1 MNVEKETVLIVDD
14 SEMNREIL
22 KSMLED
28 EYDILEAEDGAKAI
42 QMISDHFTDIKLVL
56 LDINMPVMDGKE
68 VLRVM
73 GNKLWM
79 EHIPVVCI
87 SSDSTDET
95 LKVAYDLGVVD
106 YFSRP
111 FDRESVLRRVHNM
124 IHLYDKNNV
133 DLRDAIGMLSAF
145 FYRILKV
152 NLSTGSFLPLKDNME
167 DISGKYGNVIDIY
180 ERLQG
185 FAWKGYVHEEDK
197 QEFLKFCS
205 KDYILKRFD
214 EGNSELTFQYRR
226 KIGNSFHW
234 MSIEFYRSTE
244 YTDDHK
250 AVLLCVRKIND
261 DYLKQLDAL
270 RRKTDGI
277 VGIVSI
283 NVSKGICAAGSSNRK
298 ELNLLKGREYIDDY
312 IQRVSSFAIHE
323 HEKLAFRQ
331 VINQK
336 HLLEVFGNDERV
348 IAVDASILDEESQEP
363 VKIRC
368 TVEMLQNSLT
378 DDIEGLLYFS
388 NITSQYL
395 MEQMTKRLYQRNFD
409 SVLILDARKKSLLMD
424 APESLGNGKFSK
436 DIRSYEEYIETV
448 LLKDVSEK
456 DFATL
461 RRKASLE
468 KITSVLK
475 TKERYSFVSRRLE
488 KGEWRLKEHS
498 FVLLNEEYQLYLG
511 AVEDITEISRKD
523 SLTSGLN
530 RQGFIV
536 NVDKILRR
544 NESWG
549 NYAILFFDAHN
560 FKGIND
566 LFGMSVGDLAL
577 REIYR
582 RLSESV
588 LNPLMTARIGSDH
601 FACLVE
607 REQVEDASLREVC
620 KISFV
625 EKNRTVPVSLRCGIY
640 YPDRREQNVGT
651 MLDLAEHAKESIKDK
666 SDSPYKVFD
675 ESMRANYIDEAIIV
689 AQVEGSLKNG
699 DFKVY
704 YQPIV
709 DAKTK
714 EIVSAE
720 ALVRWIHPEMGFVSP
735 GLFIPVLEEKGHISD
750 VDAYVVNHVSQ
761 FLRERK
767 TRGAKDIPISVNY
780 SRMDFYDSKLMAW
793 TLKDLEERKELDIS
807 CRIEITETSV
817 AAIGQDQDNL
827 LKEMKNKGA
836 TMLMD
841 DFGSG
846 YSSFNMLQDYD
857 FDILKIDREFIR
869 KLETNEKS
877 RGIVVSVINMAH
889 ALGMKVITEGVE
901 SKEQVDF
908 LREHDCDYIQGFY
921 FYRPL
926 PEEEF
931 KKLLD

>member
-167 DISGKYGNVIDIY
+167 DISGKYGNVTDIY

-197 QEFLKFCS
+197 QEFLKFCN
-205 KDYILKRFD
+205 KDYILKKFD

-283 NVSKGICAAGSSNRK
+283 NVTKGICAAGSSNRK

-312 IQRVSSFAIHE
+312 IQRVSSFTIHE
-323 HEKLAFRQ
+323 HEKLTFRQ

-378 DDIEGLLYFS
+378 GDIEGLLYFS

-409 SVLILDARKKSLLMD
+409 SVLILDAKKKSLLMD

-607 REQVEDASLREVC
+607 RKQVEDASLREVC

-689 AQVEGSLKNG
+689 AQVESSIKNG
-699 DFKVY
+699 EFKVY

-709 DAKTK
+709 DAQTEK
-714 EIVSAE
+714 IVSAE
-720 ALVRWIHPEMGFVSP
+720 ALVRWIHPKMGFISP

-767 TRGAKDIPISVNY
+767 IRGAKDIPISVNY
-780 SRMDFYDSKLMAW
+780 SRMDFYDSKLMKW
-793 TLKDLEERKELDIS
+793 TLKDLEERKELGIS

-869 KLETNEKS
+869 KLDTNEKS

-901 SKEQVDF
+901 TKEQVDF

>member
-167 DISGKYGNVIDIY
+167 DISGKYGNVTDIY

-197 QEFLKFCS
+197 QEFLKFCN
-205 KDYILKRFD
+205 KDYILKKFD

-250 AVLLCVRKIND
+250 AVLLCVRKIKD

-312 IQRVSSFAIHE
+312 IQRVSSFTIHE

-378 DDIEGLLYFS
+378 GDIEGLLYFS

-448 LLKDVSEK
+448 LLRDVSEK

-536 NVDKILRR
+536 NVDKILRC

-607 REQVEDASLREVC
+607 RKQVEDASLREVC

-767 TRGAKDIPISVNY
+767 IRGAKDIPISVNY

-793 TLKDLEERKELDIS
+793 TLKDLEERKKLDIS

-901 SKEQVDF
+901 TKEQVDF

>member
-1 MNVEKETVLIVDD
+1 MNVEKETILIVDD

-28 EYDILEAEDGAKAI
+28 EYDIIEAEDGEKAI
-42 QMISDHFTDIKLVL
+42 RILSDHFQDIKLVL

-106 YFSRP
+106 YFTRP
-111 FDRESVLRRVHNM
+111 FDRESVIRRAHNI

-152 NLSTGSFLPLKDNME
+152 NLSTGSYLPLKDNME
-167 DISGKYGNVIDIY
+167 DVSGEYENISDIY

-185 FAWKGYVHEEDK
+185 FAWKGYIHEEDK
-197 QEFLKFCS
+197 QEFINFCN
-205 KDYILKRFD
+205 KEYILRKFE
-214 EGNSELTFQYRR
+214 EGCSELTFQYRR
-226 KIGNSFHW
+226 KVGNTYHW
-234 MSIEFYRSTE
+234 MSLEFYRSTE
-244 YTDDHK
+244 YTDEYK
-250 AVLLCVRKIND
+250 VVLVCVRKIND

-277 VGIVSI
+277 IGIVSI
-283 NVSKGICAAGSSNRK
+283 NVTKGICVAGSANRQ
-298 ELNLLKGREYIDDY
+298 ELNLKNGREYIDDY
-312 IQRVSSFAIHE
+312 IQRVSQFTIHKQE
-323 HEKLAFRQ
+323 ENTFKQ
-331 VINQK
+331 VVNQK
-336 HLLEVFGNDERV
+336 HLLEIFANDERV
-348 IAVDASILDEESQEP
+348 ITVDGSIYDEQTQEP
-363 VKIRC
+363 VKLRC
-368 TVEMLQNSLT
+368 TVEMLENSLSG
-378 DDIEGLLYFS
+378 DVEGLLYFS
-388 NITSQYL
+388 NITGQYL

-409 SVLILDARKKSLLMD
+409 SVLVLDVKKKCLVVD
-424 APESLGNGKFSK
+424 APEALGNGHFSQE
-436 DIRSYEEYIETV
+436 DIPYEDYVENV
-448 LLKDVSEK
+448 LLRDVSEK
-456 DFATL
+456 DYETL
-461 RRKASLE
+461 RRKASLDR
-468 KITSVLK
+468 IARILK
-475 TKERYSFVSRRLE
+475 TKERYSFVSRRRIN
-488 KGEWRLKEHS
+488 GEWRLKEHS
-498 FVLLNEEYQLYLG
+498 FVLLNEEHQLYLG
-511 AVEDITEISRKD
+511 AIEDITEVSRKD

-536 NVDKILRR
+536 NVEKILKSS
-544 NESWG
+544 ESWSD
-549 NYAILFFDAHN
+549 YAILFFDAHN
-560 FKGIND
+560 FKGINE
-566 LFGMSVGDLAL
+566 LFGMPVGDLAL

-588 LNPLMTARIGSDH
+588 LNPLVAARIGSDH
-601 FACLVE
+601 FACFVKKE
-607 REQVEDASLREVC
+607 KVTEQALMEVC
-620 KISFV
+620 YFSFE

-640 YPDRREQNVGT
+640 YPDQREKNVGL
-651 MLDLAEHAKESIKDK
+651 MLDLAEHAKESIQDK
-666 SDSPYKVFD
+666 SDCPYNTFD

-689 AQVEGSLKNG
+689 AQVESSLGNG

-709 DAKTK
+709 DAKTG

-720 ALVRWIHPEMGFVSP
+720 ALVRWIHPEMGFISP
-735 GLFIPVLEEKGHISD
+735 ALFIPVLEEKGHISD
-750 VDAYVVNHVSQ
+750 VDSFVTKHVSE
-761 FLRERK
+761 FLRQRK
-767 TRGAKDIPISVNY
+767 ERGAKDVPVSVNY
-780 SRMDFYDSKLMAW
+780 SRMDFYNRKLMEW
-793 TLKDLEERKELDIS
+793 TLQDIEERKKLDIS

-817 AAIGQDQDNL
+817 AAIGQDQSNL
-827 LKEMKNKGA
+827 LKKMKDCGA
-836 TMLMD
+836 TMLID

-869 KLETNEKS
+869 NLESNKKS
-877 RGIVVSVINMAH
+877 QGIVRAVINMAH
-889 ALGMKVITEGVE
+889 ALGMKVVVEGVE
-901 SKEQVDF
+901 TKEQVEF
-908 LREHDCDYIQGFY
+908 LRECGCDYIQGYY

-931 KKLLD
+931 VKLLD

>member
-1 MNVEKETVLIVDD
+1 MNVEKETILIVDD

-28 EYDILEAEDGAKAI
+28 EYDILEAEDGMKAI
-42 QMISDHFTDIKLVL
+42 QILTDYFTDIKLVL

-106 YFSRP
+106 YFTRP
-111 FDRESVLRRVHNM
+111 FDRESVIRRVHNM

-152 NLSTGSFLPLKDNME
+152 NLTTGNFLPLKDNME
-167 DISGKYGNVIDIY
+167 DISGKYGNVSDIY

-185 FAWKGYVHEEDK
+185 FAWKGYIHEEDK
-197 QEFLKFCS
+197 QEFLEFCNREN
-205 KDYILKRFD
+205 ILKLFD
-214 EGNSELTFQYRR
+214 EGKSELSFQYRR
-226 KIGNSFHW
+226 KIGDDFQW
-234 MSIEFYRSTE
+234 MSLEFYRSTE
-244 YTDDHK
+244 FTDEHRV
-250 AVLLCVRKIND
+250 VLLCVRKIND

-277 VGIVSI
+277 IGIVSI
-283 NVSKGICAAGSSNRK
+283 NVTKGICVAGSANRK
-298 ELNLLKGREYIDDY
+298 EINLLKGREYIDDY
-312 IQRVSSFAIHE
+312 IERVSKLIIHE
-323 HEKLAFRQ
+323 DEKQAFRQ
-331 VINQK
+331 IINQD
-336 HLLEVFGNDERV
+336 HLLKVFENDERV
-348 IAVDASILDEESQEP
+348 LSVDASIYDTKQEEP
-363 VKIRC
+363 IKIRC
-368 TVEMLQNSLT
+368 TAELLQNSLSG
-378 DDIEGLLYFS
+378 DIEGLLYFS
-388 NITSQYL
+388 NITTQYL
-395 MEQMTKRLYQRNFD
+395 MEQMTKLLYQRNFD
-409 SVLILDARKKSLLMD
+409 SVLVLDARKKCLIAD
-424 APESLGNGKFSK
+424 APEALSGGSFSRQG
-436 DIRSYEEYIETV
+436 ISYEDYIETV

-456 DFATL
+456 DFKTL
-461 RRKASLE
+461 RNKASLK
-468 KITSVLK
+468 KISEVLK
-475 TKERYSFVSRRLE
+475 QKDRYSFVSRRFE

-498 FVLLNEEYQLYLG
+498 FVVLSETYQLYLG
-511 AVEDITEISRKD
+511 AVEDITEVSRKD

-536 NVDKILRR
+536 NVEKTLQS
-544 NESWG
+544 EEAWEK
-549 NYAILFFDAHN
+549 YAILFFDAHN
-560 FKGIND
+560 FKGINE
-566 LFGMSVGDLAL
+566 LFGIPVGDLAL

-588 LNPLMTARIGSDH
+588 LKPLVSARIGSDH
-601 FACLVE
+601 FACLVKKE
-607 REQVEDASLREVC
+607 KLEDKALREVC
-620 KISFV
+620 KLSFE

-640 YPDRREQNVGT
+640 YPDPREKNVGM
-651 MLDLAEHAKESIKDK
+651 MLDLAEHAKERIQDK
-666 SDSPYKVFD
+666 SDCPYKVFD

-689 AQVEGSLKNG
+689 AQVDNSINNG
-699 DFKVY
+699 DFKVF

-709 DAKTK
+709 DAKTE

-720 ALVRWIHPEMGFVSP
+720 ALVRWIHPEMGFISP
-735 GLFIPVLEEKGHISD
+735 AIFIPILEEKGHISD
-750 VDAYVVNHVSQ
+750 VDGFVVNHVSE
-761 FLRERK
+761 FLKERK
-767 TRGAKDIPISVNY
+767 KRGAKDIPISVNY
-780 SRMDFYDSKLMAW
+780 SRMDFYNRKLMEW
-793 TLKDLEERKELDIS
+793 TLKDIEERKELKIP

-827 LKEMKNKGA
+827 LREMKACGA

-869 KLETNEKS
+869 NLETNEKS
-877 RGIVVSVINMAH
+877 RGIVVAVINMAH
-889 ALGMKVITEGVE
+889 VLGMKVIVEGVE
-901 SKEQVDF
+901 TKAQVEF
-908 LREHDCDYIQGFY
+908 LRVCGCDYIQGYY

-931 KKLLD
+931 VKLLD

>member
-42 QMISDHFTDIKLVL
+42 QMISDYFTDIKLVL

-87 SSDSTDET
+87 SSDCTDET

-106 YFSRP
+106 YFTRP

-133 DLRDAIGMLSAF
+133 DLRDAIGMLSTF

-167 DISGKYGNVIDIY
+167 DISGKYGNVTDIY

-185 FAWKGYVHEEDK
+185 FAWKGYIHEEDK
-197 QEFLKFCS
+197 QEFLKFCN
-205 KDYILKRFD
+205 KEYILKKFD
-214 EGNSELTFQYRR
+214 QGNSELTFQYRR
-226 KIGNSFHW
+226 KSGNTFHW

-244 YTDDHK
+244 YTEEHK

-277 VGIVSI
+277 EGIVSI
-283 NVSKGICAAGSSNRK
+283 NITKGICAAGSSNRV

-312 IQRVSSFAIHE
+312 IHRVSNLTIHE
-323 HEKLAFRQ
+323 HEKVAFRQ
-331 VINQK
+331 IVNQK
-336 HLLEVFGNDERV
+336 HLLEAFANDERV
-348 IAVDASILDEESQEP
+348 IFADASIYDEKNQEP

-378 DDIEGLLYFS
+378 GDVEGLLYFS
-388 NITSQYL
+388 NITAQYL
-395 MEQMTKRLYQRNFD
+395 MEQMTKLLYQRNFD
-409 SVLILDARKKSLLMD
+409 SVLILDAKKKCLMTD
-424 APESLGNGKFSK
+424 APESLGNGNFSK
-436 DIRSYEEYIETV
+436 DDRPYDEYIEKV

-468 KITSVLK
+468 RIVDVLK
-475 TKERYSFVSRRLE
+475 VKERYSFVSRRME

-536 NVDKILRR
+536 NVDKTLQCS
-544 NESWG
+544 ESWED
-549 NYAILFFDAHN
+549 YAILFFDAHN

-566 LFGMSVGDLAL
+566 LFGMQVGDLAL

-588 LNPLMTARIGSDH
+588 LNPLITARIGSDH

-607 REQVEDASLREVC
+607 KKQVEDASLREVC
-620 KISFV
+620 KLSFV
-625 EKNRTVPVSLRCGIY
+625 EKNRTVPVALRCGIY
-640 YPDRREQNVGT
+640 HPDRREENVGM
-651 MLDLAEHAKESIKDK
+651 MLDLAEYAKECLKDK
-666 SDSPYKVFD
+666 SDCPYKVFD

-689 AQVEGSLKNG
+689 AQVESSIENG

-709 DAKTK
+709 DAKTE

-720 ALVRWIHPEMGFVSP
+720 ALVRWIHPEMGFISP
-735 GLFIPVLEEKGHISD
+735 ALFIPVLEEKGHISD
-750 VDAYVVNHVSQ
+750 VDAFVVNHVSE
-761 FLRERK
+761 FLKERK
-767 TRGAKDIPISVNY
+767 KRGAKDIPVSVNY
-780 SRMDFYDSKLMAW
+780 SRMDFYNRKLMEW
-793 TLKDLEERKELDIS
+793 TFEDLEERMELGVS

-827 LKEMKNKGA
+827 LRELKKRGA

-857 FDILKIDREFIR
+857 LDILKIDREFI
-869 KLETNEKS
+869 KNLETNEKS
-877 RGIVVSVINMAH
+877 RGIVEAVINMAH
-889 ALGMKVITEGVE
+889 ALGMKVVTEGVE
-901 SKEQVDF
+901 TKEQVEF
-908 LREHDCDYIQGFY
+908 LREQDCDYIQGFY

-926 PEEEF
+926 TEEAF

>member
-1 MNVEKETVLIVDD
+1 MNVEKETILIVDD

-28 EYDILEAEDGAKAI
+28 EYDILEAEDGMKAI
-42 QMISDHFTDIKLVL
+42 QILTDYFTDIKLVL

-106 YFSRP
+106 YFTRP
-111 FDRESVLRRVHNM
+111 FDRESVIRRVHNM

-152 NLSTGSFLPLKDNME
+152 NLTTGNFLPLKDNME
-167 DISGKYGNVIDIY
+167 DISGKYGNVSDIY

-185 FAWKGYVHEEDK
+185 FAWKGYIHEEDK
-197 QEFLKFCS
+197 QEFLEFCNRET
-205 KDYILKRFD
+205 ILKLFD
-214 EGNSELTFQYRR
+214 EGKSELSFQYRR
-226 KIGNSFHW
+226 KIGDDFQW
-234 MSIEFYRSTE
+234 MSLEFYRSTE
-244 YTDDHK
+244 FTDEHRV
-250 AVLLCVRKIND
+250 VLLCVRKIND

-277 VGIVSI
+277 IGIVSI
-283 NVSKGICAAGSSNRK
+283 NVTKGICVAGSANRK
-298 ELNLLKGREYIDDY
+298 EINLLKGREYIDDY
-312 IQRVSSFAIHE
+312 IERVSKLIIHE
-323 HEKLAFRQ
+323 DEKQAFRAI
-331 VINQK
+331 INQD
-336 HLLEVFGNDERV
+336 HLLKVFENDERV
-348 IAVDASILDEESQEP
+348 LSVDASIYDTKQEEP
-363 VKIRC
+363 IKIRC
-368 TVEMLQNSLT
+368 TAELLQNSLSG
-378 DDIEGLLYFS
+378 DIEGLLYFS
-388 NITSQYL
+388 NITTQYL
-395 MEQMTKRLYQRNFD
+395 MEQMTKLLYQRNFD
-409 SVLILDARKKSLLMD
+409 SVLVLDARKKCLIAD
-424 APESLGNGKFSK
+424 APEALSGGSFSRQG
-436 DIRSYEEYIETV
+436 IPYEDYIETV

-456 DFATL
+456 DFKTL
-461 RRKASLE
+461 RNKASLK
-468 KITSVLK
+468 KISEVLK
-475 TKERYSFVSRRLE
+475 QKDRYSFVSRRFE

-498 FVLLNEEYQLYLG
+498 FVVLSETYQLYLG
-511 AVEDITEISRKD
+511 AVEDITEVSRKD

-536 NVDKILRR
+536 NVEKTLQS
-544 NESWG
+544 EEAWEK
-549 NYAILFFDAHN
+549 YAILFFDAHN
-560 FKGIND
+560 FKGINE
-566 LFGMSVGDLAL
+566 LFGIPVGDLAL

-588 LNPLMTARIGSDH
+588 LKPLVSARIGSDH

-607 REQVEDASLREVC
+607 KEKLEDEALRAVC
-620 KISFV
+620 KLSFE

-640 YPDRREQNVGT
+640 YPDPREKNVGM
-651 MLDLAEHAKESIKDK
+651 MLDLAEHAKERIQDK
-666 SDSPYKVFD
+666 SDCPYKAFD

-689 AQVEGSLKNG
+689 AQVDNSINNG

-709 DAKTK
+709 DAKTE

-720 ALVRWIHPEMGFVSP
+720 ALVRWIHPEMGFISP
-735 GLFIPVLEEKGHISD
+735 AIFIPILEEKGHISD
-750 VDAYVVNHVSQ
+750 VDGFVVNHVSE
-761 FLRERK
+761 FLKERK
-767 TRGAKDIPISVNY
+767 KRGAKDIPISVNY
-780 SRMDFYDSKLMAW
+780 SRMDFYNRKLMEW
-793 TLKDLEERKELDIS
+793 TLKDIEERKELKIP

-827 LKEMKNKGA
+827 LREMKACGA

-869 KLETNEKS
+869 NLETNEKS
-877 RGIVVSVINMAH
+877 RGIVVAVINMAH
-889 ALGMKVITEGVE
+889 VLGMKVIVEGVE
-901 SKEQVDF
+901 TKAQVEF
-908 LREHDCDYIQGFY
+908 LRVCGCDYIQGYY

-931 KKLLD
+931 VKLLD

>member
-14 SEMNREIL
+14 LEMNREIL

-56 LDINMPVMDGKE
+56 LDINMPVMNGKE

-79 EHIPVVCI
+79 EHIPVSCI

-106 YFSRP
+106 YFTRP

-167 DISGKYGNVIDIY
+167 DISGKYGNVTDIY

-185 FAWKGYVHEEDK
+185 FAWKGYIHEEDK
-197 QEFLKFCS
+197 QEFLKFC
-205 KDYILKRFD
+205 KKEYILKKFD

-283 NVSKGICAAGSSNRK
+283 NVTKGICVAGSSNRK
-298 ELNLLKGREYIDDY
+298 ELNLLDGREYINDY
-312 IQRVSSFAIHE
+312 IQRVSTIAIRE
-323 HEKLAFRQ
+323 HEAVALRQ
-331 VINQK
+331 IVNQK
-336 HLLEVFGNDERV
+336 HLLEVFANDERV
-348 IAVDASILDEESQEP
+348 ISVDASIYDEKNEEP

-368 TVEMLQNSLT
+368 TVEMLRNSLSG
-378 DDIEGLLYFS
+378 DVEGLLYFS
-388 NITSQYL
+388 NITAQYL
-395 MEQMTKRLYQRNFD
+395 MEQMTKLLYQRNFD
-409 SVLILDARKKSLLMD
+409 SVLILDAKKKCLMTD
-424 APESLGNGKFSK
+424 TPESLGNGRFSK
-436 DIRSYEEYIETV
+436 DSSPYEEYIETV

-468 KITSVLK
+468 RIIDVLK
-475 TKERYSFVSRRLE
+475 MKECYSFVSRRME

-498 FVLLNEEYQLYLG
+498 FALLNEEYQLYLG

-536 NVDKILRR
+536 NVDKILQR
-544 NESWG
+544 NESWED
-549 NYAILFFDAHN
+549 YAILFFDAHN

-566 LFGMSVGDLAL
+566 LFGMPVGDLAL

-607 REQVEDASLREVC
+607 KKQVEDASLREVC
-620 KISFV
+620 KLSFA

-640 YPDRREQNVGT
+640 YPDRREENVGM
-651 MLDLAEHAKESIKDK
+651 MLDLAEYAKECIKDK
-666 SDSPYKVFD
+666 SDCPYKVFD

-689 AQVEGSLKNG
+689 AQVECSIKNG

-709 DAKTK
+709 DAKTE

-720 ALVRWIHPEMGFVSP
+720 ALVRWLHPDMGFISP

-750 VDAYVVNHVSQ
+750 VDAFVVNHVSD

-767 TRGAKDIPISVNY
+767 KRGAKDIPISVNY
-780 SRMDFYDSKLMAW
+780 SRMDFYDGKLMEW
-793 TLKDLEERKELDIS
+793 TLKDLEERKGLGIS

-869 KLETNEKS
+869 NLECNEKS
-877 RGIVVSVINMAH
+877 RGIVEAVINMAH
-889 ALGMKVITEGVE
+889 ALGMKVVTEGVE
-901 SKEQVDF
+901 TKEQVEF

-926 PEEEF
+926 PEEEL

>member
-167 DISGKYGNVIDIY
+167 DISGKYGNVTDIY

-197 QEFLKFCS
+197 QEFLKFCN
-205 KDYILKRFD
+205 KDYILKKFD

-250 AVLLCVRKIND
+250 AVLLCVRKIKD

-298 ELNLLKGREYIDDY
+298 ELKLLKGREYIDDY
-312 IQRVSSFAIHE
+312 IQRVSSFTIHE

-378 DDIEGLLYFS
+378 GDIEGLLYFS

-448 LLKDVSEK
+448 LLRDVSEK

-536 NVDKILRR
+536 NVDKILRC

-607 REQVEDASLREVC
+607 RKQVEDASLREVC

-767 TRGAKDIPISVNY
+767 IRGAKDIPISVNY

-793 TLKDLEERKELDIS
+793 TLKDLEERKKLDIS

-901 SKEQVDF
+901 TKEQVDF

>member
-167 DISGKYGNVIDIY
+167 DISGKYGNVTDIY

-197 QEFLKFCS
+197 QEFLKFCN
-205 KDYILKRFD
+205 KDYILKKFD

-250 AVLLCVRKIND
+250 AVLLCVRKIKD

-312 IQRVSSFAIHE
+312 IQRVSSFTIHE

-378 DDIEGLLYFS
+378 GDIEGLLYFS

-448 LLKDVSEK
+448 LLRDVSEK

-536 NVDKILRR
+536 NVDKILRC

-607 REQVEDASLREVC
+607 RKQVEDASLREVC

-767 TRGAKDIPISVNY
+767 IRGAKDIPISVNY

-901 SKEQVDF
+901 TKEQVDF

>member
-1 MNVEKETVLIVDD
+1 MNVEKETILIVDD

-42 QMISDHFTDIKLVL
+42 QILTDYFTDIKLVL

-106 YFSRP
+106 YFTRP
-111 FDRESVLRRVHNM
+111 FDRESVIRRVHNM

-152 NLSTGSFLPLKDNME
+152 NLTTGNFLPLKDNME
-167 DISGKYGNVIDIY
+167 DISGKYGNVSDIY

-185 FAWKGYVHEEDK
+185 FAWKGYIHEEDK
-197 QEFLKFCS
+197 QEFLEFCNREN
-205 KDYILKRFD
+205 ILKLFD
-214 EGNSELTFQYRR
+214 EGKSELSFQYRR
-226 KIGNSFHW
+226 KMGDSFQW
-234 MSIEFYRSTE
+234 MSLEFYRSTE
-244 YTDDHK
+244 FTDEHRV
-250 AVLLCVRKIND
+250 VLLCVRKIND

-283 NVSKGICAAGSSNRK
+283 NASKGICVAGSANRK
-298 ELNLLKGREYIDDY
+298 EINLLKGREYIDDY
-312 IQRVSSFAIHE
+312 IERVSKLIIHE
-323 HEKLAFRQ
+323 DEKQAFRAI
-331 VINQK
+331 INQD
-336 HLLEVFGNDERV
+336 HLLKVFANDERV
-348 IAVDASILDEESQEP
+348 LSVDASIYDTKQEEP
-363 VKIRC
+363 IKIRC
-368 TVEMLQNSLT
+368 TVELLQNSLSG
-378 DDIEGLLYFS
+378 DIEGLLYFS
-388 NITSQYL
+388 NITTQYL
-395 MEQMTKRLYQRNFD
+395 MEQMTKLLYQRNFD
-409 SVLILDARKKSLLMD
+409 SVLVLDARKKCLIAD
-424 APESLGNGKFSK
+424 APEALSGGSFSRQG
-436 DIRSYEEYIETV
+436 IPYEDYIETV

-456 DFATL
+456 DFKTL
-461 RRKASLE
+461 RNKASLK
-468 KITSVLK
+468 KISEVLK
-475 TKERYSFVSRRLE
+475 QKDRYSFVSRRFE
-488 KGEWRLKEHS
+488 RGEWRLKEHS
-498 FVLLNEEYQLYLG
+498 FVVLSETYQLYLG
-511 AVEDITEISRKD
+511 AVEDITEVSRKD

-536 NVDKILRR
+536 NVEKTLRS
-544 NESWG
+544 EEAWEK
-549 NYAILFFDAHN
+549 YAILFFDAHN
-560 FKGIND
+560 FKGINE
-566 LFGMSVGDLAL
+566 LFGIPVGDLAL

-588 LNPLMTARIGSDH
+588 LKPLVSARIGSDH
-601 FACLVE
+601 FACFVE
-607 REQVEDASLREVC
+607 REKLEDEALREVC
-620 KISFV
+620 KLSFE

-640 YPDRREQNVGT
+640 YPDPREKNVGM
-651 MLDLAEHAKESIKDK
+651 MLDLAEHAKERIQDK
-666 SDSPYKVFD
+666 SDCPYKAFD

-689 AQVEGSLKNG
+689 AQVDNSINNG
-699 DFKVY
+699 DFKVF

-709 DAKTK
+709 DAKTA

-720 ALVRWIHPEMGFVSP
+720 ALVRWIHPEMGFISP
-735 GLFIPVLEEKGHISD
+735 AIFIPVLEEKGHISD
-750 VDAYVVNHVSQ
+750 VDGFVVNHVSE
-761 FLRERK
+761 FLKERK
-767 TRGAKDIPISVNY
+767 KRGAKDIPISVNY
-780 SRMDFYDSKLMAW
+780 SRMDFYNRKLMDW
-793 TLKDLEERKELDIS
+793 TLKDIEERKELKIP

-827 LKEMKNKGA
+827 LREMRACGA

-869 KLETNEKS
+869 NLETNEKS
-877 RGIVVSVINMAH
+877 RGIVVAVINMAH
-889 ALGMKVITEGVE
+889 VLGMKVIVEGVE
-901 SKEQVDF
+901 TKAQVEF
-908 LREHDCDYIQGFY
+908 LRGCGCDYIQGYY

-931 KKLLD
+931 VKLLD

>member
-1 MNVEKETVLIVDD
+1 MNVEKETILIVDD

-28 EYDILEAEDGAKAI
+28 EYDILEAEDGMKAI
-42 QMISDHFTDIKLVL
+42 QILTDYFTDIKLVL

-106 YFSRP
+106 YFTRP
-111 FDRESVLRRVHNM
+111 FDRESVIRRVHNM

-152 NLSTGSFLPLKDNME
+152 NLTTGNFLPLKDNME
-167 DISGKYGNVIDIY
+167 DISGKYGNVSDIY

-185 FAWKGYVHEEDK
+185 FAWKGYIHEEDK
-197 QEFLKFCS
+197 QEFLEFCNREN
-205 KDYILKRFD
+205 ILKLFD
-214 EGNSELTFQYRR
+214 EGKSELSFQYRR
-226 KIGNSFHW
+226 KIGDDFQW
-234 MSIEFYRSTE
+234 MSLEFYRSTE
-244 YTDDHK
+244 FTDEHRV
-250 AVLLCVRKIND
+250 VLLCVRKIND

-277 VGIVSI
+277 IGIVSI
-283 NVSKGICAAGSSNRK
+283 NITKGICVAGSANRK
-298 ELNLLKGREYIDDY
+298 EINLLKGREYIDDY
-312 IQRVSSFAIHE
+312 IERVSKLIIHE
-323 HEKLAFRQ
+323 DEKQAFRAI
-331 VINQK
+331 INQD
-336 HLLEVFGNDERV
+336 HLLKVFENDERV
-348 IAVDASILDEESQEP
+348 LSVDASIYDTKQEEP
-363 VKIRC
+363 IKIRC
-368 TVEMLQNSLT
+368 TAELLQNSLT
-378 DDIEGLLYFS
+378 GDIEGLLYFS
-388 NITSQYL
+388 NITTQYL
-395 MEQMTKRLYQRNFD
+395 MEQMTKLLYQRNFD
-409 SVLILDARKKSLLMD
+409 SVLVLDARKKCLIAD
-424 APESLGNGKFSK
+424 APEALSGGSFSRQG
-436 DIRSYEEYIETV
+436 IPYEDYIETV

-456 DFATL
+456 DFKTL
-461 RRKASLE
+461 RNKASLK
-468 KITSVLK
+468 KISEVLK
-475 TKERYSFVSRRLE
+475 QKDRYSFVSRRFE

-498 FVLLNEEYQLYLG
+498 FVVLSETYQLYLG
-511 AVEDITEISRKD
+511 AVEDITEVSRKD

-536 NVDKILRR
+536 NVEKTLQS
-544 NESWG
+544 EEAWEK
-549 NYAILFFDAHN
+549 YAILFFDAHN
-560 FKGIND
+560 FKGINE
-566 LFGMSVGDLAL
+566 LFGIPVGDLAL

-588 LNPLMTARIGSDH
+588 LKPLVSARIGSDH

-607 REQVEDASLREVC
+607 KDKLEDGALREVC
-620 KISFV
+620 KLSFE

-640 YPDRREQNVGT
+640 YPDPREKNVGM
-651 MLDLAEHAKESIKDK
+651 MLDLAEHAKERIQDK
-666 SDSPYKVFD
+666 SDCPYKVFD

-689 AQVEGSLKNG
+689 AQVDNSINNG
-699 DFKVY
+699 DFKVF

-709 DAKTK
+709 DAKTE

-720 ALVRWIHPEMGFVSP
+720 ALVRWIHPEMGFISP
-735 GLFIPVLEEKGHISD
+735 AIFIPILEERGHISD
-750 VDAYVVNHVSQ
+750 VDGLVVNHVSE
-761 FLRERK
+761 FLKERK
-767 TRGAKDIPISVNY
+767 KRGAKDIPISVNY
-780 SRMDFYDSKLMAW
+780 SRMDFYNRKLMDW
-793 TLKDLEERKELDIS
+793 TLKDLEERKKYNIP

-827 LKEMKNKGA
+827 LREMKACGA

-869 KLETNEKS
+869 NLETNEKS
-877 RGIVVSVINMAH
+877 RGIVVAVINMAH
-889 ALGMKVITEGVE
+889 VLGMKVIVEGVE
-901 SKEQVDF
+901 TKAQVEF
-908 LREHDCDYIQGFY
+908 LRVCGCDYIQGYY

-931 KKLLD
+931 VKLLD

>member
-1 MNVEKETVLIVDD
+1 MNVEKETILIVDD

-28 EYDILEAEDGAKAI
+28 EYDILEAEDGMKAI
-42 QMISDHFTDIKLVL
+42 QILTDYFTDIKLVL

-79 EHIPVVCI
+79 EHVPVVCI

-106 YFSRP
+106 YFTRP
-111 FDRESVLRRVHNM
+111 FDRESVIRRVHNM

-152 NLSTGSFLPLKDNME
+152 NLTTGNFLPLKDNME
-167 DISGKYGNVIDIY
+167 DISGKYGNVSDIY

-185 FAWKGYVHEEDK
+185 FAWKGYIHEEDK
-197 QEFLKFCS
+197 QEFLEFCNREN
-205 KDYILKRFD
+205 ILKLFD
-214 EGNSELTFQYRR
+214 EGKSELSFQYRR
-226 KIGNSFHW
+226 KIGDDFQW
-234 MSIEFYRSTE
+234 MSLEFYRSTE
-244 YTDDHK
+244 FTDEHRV
-250 AVLLCVRKIND
+250 VLLCVRKIND

-277 VGIVSI
+277 IGIVSI
-283 NVSKGICAAGSSNRK
+283 NVTKGICVAGSANRK
-298 ELNLLKGREYIDDY
+298 EINLLKGREYIDYY
-312 IQRVSSFAIHE
+312 IERVSKLIIHE
-323 HEKLAFRQ
+323 DEKQAFRAI
-331 VINQK
+331 INQD
-336 HLLEVFGNDERV
+336 HLLKVFANDERV
-348 IAVDASILDEESQEP
+348 LSVDASIYDTKQEEP
-363 VKIRC
+363 IKIRC
-368 TVEMLQNSLT
+368 TVELLQNSLSG
-378 DDIEGLLYFS
+378 DIEGLLYFS
-388 NITSQYL
+388 NITTQYL
-395 MEQMTKRLYQRNFD
+395 MEQMTKLLYQRNFD
-409 SVLILDARKKSLLMD
+409 SVLVLDAGKKCLIAD
-424 APESLGNGKFSK
+424 APEALSGGSFSRQG
-436 DIRSYEEYIETV
+436 IPYEDYIETV

-456 DFATL
+456 DFKTL
-461 RRKASLE
+461 RNKASLK
-468 KITSVLK
+468 KISEVLK
-475 TKERYSFVSRRLE
+475 QKDRYSFVSRRFE

-498 FVLLNEEYQLYLG
+498 FVVLSETYQLYLG
-511 AVEDITEISRKD
+511 AVEDITEVSRKD

-536 NVDKILRR
+536 NVEKTLQS
-544 NESWG
+544 EEAWAK
-549 NYAILFFDAHN
+549 YAILFFDAHN
-560 FKGIND
+560 FKGINE
-566 LFGMSVGDLAL
+566 LFGIPVGDLAL

-588 LNPLMTARIGSDH
+588 LKPLVSARIGSDH

-607 REQVEDASLREVC
+607 KEKLEDGVLREVC
-620 KISFV
+620 KLSFE

-640 YPDRREQNVGT
+640 YPDPREKNVGM
-651 MLDLAEHAKESIKDK
+651 MLDLAEHAKERIQDK
-666 SDSPYKVFD
+666 SDCPYKAFD

-689 AQVEGSLKNG
+689 AQVDNSINNG
-699 DFKVY
+699 DFKVF

-709 DAKTK
+709 DAKTE

-720 ALVRWIHPEMGFVSP
+720 ALVRWIHPEMGFISP
-735 GLFIPVLEEKGHISD
+735 AIFIPILEEKGHISD
-750 VDAYVVNHVSQ
+750 VDGFVVNHVSE
-761 FLRERK
+761 FLKERK
-767 TRGAKDIPISVNY
+767 KRGAKDIPISVNY
-780 SRMDFYDSKLMAW
+780 SRMDFYNRKLMDW
-793 TLKDLEERKELDIS
+793 TLKDLEERKKYNIP

-827 LKEMKNKGA
+827 LREMKACGA

-869 KLETNEKS
+869 NLETNEKS
-877 RGIVVSVINMAH
+877 RGIVVAVINMAH
-889 ALGMKVITEGVE
+889 VLGMKVIVEGVE
-901 SKEQVDF
+901 TKAQVEF
-908 LREHDCDYIQGFY
+908 LRVCGCDYIQGYY

-931 KKLLD
+931 VKLLD